1 MHALC
6 AEAAFRPGNP
16 GARTMTIRPTRRGLA
31 ASAAALPATFFIGKA
46 EAETSSESTL
56 ERVTK
61 TGKLRMA
68 VVSGSPPY
76 FVKDLATGG
85 FAGAAVEMAKGIA
98 GVWNAELVFVETTW
112 GNSVLDLQSNK
123 IDIAFALNPTPQRA
137 LAIGF
142 TRPYIV
148 APFGCLAKPGFQPTT
163 WDDLNKPEVR
173 IAFDMGSLHE
183 TCARRFAPKAQ
194 LTGYKSIDECILA
207 LQSGRVDA
215 EVIAATIG
223 LSTVGKNPSLGP
235 YHLLGKPTVSLPSC
249 YGIQREPDLRF
260 KEVVDAWIDF
270 NRGIGT
276 IREQMIGGLA
286 LNGVTPEQVPAELS
300 F

>member
-1 MHALC
+1 MSTG
-6 AEAAFRPGNP
+6 F
-16 GARTMTIRPTRRGLA
+16 TRRALA
-31 ASAAALPATFFIGKA
+31 AAAAALPATFFVG
-46 EAETSSESTL
+46 TSRADTADTSTL
-56 ERVTK
+56 ERVTRTK
-61 TGKLRMA
+61 QLRLA

-76 FVKDLATGG
+76 FKKDITTGEW
-85 FAGAAVEMAKGIA
+85 AGAAVEMAKGIA
-98 GVWNAELVFVETTW
+98 GVWGADLVFVETTW

-142 TRPYIV
+142 TAPYIV
-148 APFGCLAKPGFQPTT
+148 APFGCLARPGFSPQT
-163 WDDLNKPEVR
+163 WADLNKPEVR
-173 IAFDMGSLHE
+173 IAFDLGSLHE

-223 LSTVGKNPSLGP
+223 LSTVGKNPALGP
-235 YHLLGKPTVSLPSC
+235 YHLLGTPTVSLPSC
-249 YGIQREPDLRF
+249 YGIQREPDTRF
-260 KEVVDAWIDF
+260 REVVNAWIDF

-276 IREQMIGGLA
+276 IREMMINGLA
-286 LNGVTPEQVPAELS
+286 LNGVTPDQVPASLS

>member
-1 MHALC
+1 
-6 AEAAFRPGNP
+6 
-16 GARTMTIRPTRRGLA
+16 MTQRPTRRGLA
-31 ASAAALPATFFIGKA
+31 AGAAALPVGFFIGSA
-46 EAETSSESTL
+46 HAQSSGQSTF
-56 ERVTK
+56 ERVTSTK
-61 TGKLRMA
+61 QLRMA

-76 FVKDLATGG
+76 FKKDLATGQW
-85 FAGAAVEMAKGIA
+85 AGAAVEMAKSIA
-98 GVWNAELVFVETTW
+98 AIWGAEVVYVESTF
-112 GNSVLDLQSNK
+112 GNSVLDVQSNK

-148 APFGCLAKPGFQPTT
+148 APFGCLAKPGFEPKT
-163 WDDLNKPEVR
+163 WGDLNKPDVK
-173 IAFDMGSLHE
+173 IAFDLGSLHE

-215 EVIAATIG
+215 EVLAATIG
-223 LSTVGKNPSLGP
+223 LATVGKNPSLGP
-235 YHLLGKPTVSLPSC
+235 YHLLNTPIVSLPSC
-249 YGIQREPDLRF
+249 YGVQREPDTRF
-260 KEVVDAWIDF
+260 VEVVNAWIDF

-276 IREQMIGGLA
+276 IREQMIAGLA

>member
-1 MHALC
+1 
-6 AEAAFRPGNP
+6 
-16 GARTMTIRPTRRGLA
+16 MTPTRRGLA
-31 ASAAALPATFFIGKA
+31 QRGLAAGAAVLPAAFFIGSA
-46 EAETSSESTL
+46 RADTEQSTF
-56 ERVTK
+56 ERVSRNRQ
-61 TGKLRMA
+61 LRMA

-76 FVKDLATGG
+76 FVRDLATGTWS
-85 FAGAAVEMAKGIA
+85 GAAVEMAKSIA
-98 GVWNAELVFVETTW
+98 AIWNAELVQVESTW
-112 GNSVLDLQSNK
+112 GNSVLDVQANK

-148 APFGCLAKPGFQPTT
+148 GPFGVLAKSGFNPKT
-163 WDDLNKPEVR
+163 WSDLNKPDIR
-173 IAFDMGSLHE
+173 ITFDIGSLHE

-194 LTGYKSIDECILA
+194 LVGLKSVDECVIA

-215 EVIAATIG
+215 QCIAATIG

-235 YHLLGKPTVSLPSC
+235 YHLLSSPTVALPSC
-249 YGIQREPDLRF
+249 YGIQREPDTRF
-260 KEVVDAWIDF
+260 AEVVNAWIDF

-276 IREQMIGGLA
+276 IREQMINGLA
-286 LNGVTPEQVPAELS
+286 LNGVTPDQVPAELS

>member
-1 MHALC
+1 
-6 AEAAFRPGNP
+6 
-16 GARTMTIRPTRRGLA
+16 MTHRSTRRGLA
-31 ASAAALPATFFIGKA
+31 AGAAALPAAFFIGTA
-46 EAETSSESTL
+46 HGQTAGPSTL
-56 ERVTK
+56 ERVTSSRQ
-61 TGKLRMA
+61 LRMA

-76 FVKDLATGG
+76 FKKDISTGRW
-85 FAGAAVEMAKGIA
+85 AGAAVEMAKSIA
-98 GVWNAELVFVETTW
+98 GIWDAEVVYVESTF

-148 APFGCLAKPGFQPTT
+148 APFGCLAKAGFMPKT
-163 WDDLNKPEVR
+163 WDDLNKSDIR
-173 IAFDMGSLHE
+173 IAFDLGSLHE

-194 LTGYKSIDECILA
+194 LTGYKGIDDCILA

-215 EVIAATIG
+215 EILAATVG

-235 YHLLGKPTVSLPSC
+235 YHPLTTPTVSLPSC
-249 YGIQREPDLRF
+249 YGIQREPDTRF
-260 KEVVDAWIDF
+260 GEVVNAWIDF

-276 IREQMIGGLA
+276 IREQMISGLA

>member
-1 MHALC
+1 
-6 AEAAFRPGNP
+6 
-16 GARTMTIRPTRRGLA
+16 MTSRPTRRSLA
-31 ASAAALPATFFIGKA
+31 AGAAALPTAFFIGTAKA
-46 EAETSSESTL
+46 DTPPVSTL
-56 ERVTK
+56 DRVTSTK
-61 TGKLRMA
+61 QLRMA

-76 FVKDLATGG
+76 FKKDLATGQW
-85 FAGAAVEMAKGIA
+85 AGAAVEMAKGIA
-98 GVWNAELVFVETTW
+98 GIWNAEVVYVETTF

-148 APFGCLAKPGFQPTT
+148 APFGCLAKAGFNPKT
-163 WDDLNKPEVR
+163 WDELNKPDIR
-173 IAFDMGSLHE
+173 IAFDLGSLHE

-194 LTGYKSIDECILA
+194 LTGYKSIDECVLA

-215 EVIAATIG
+215 EILAATIG
-223 LSTVGKNPSLGP
+223 LSNVGKNPSLGP
-235 YHLLGKPTVSLPSC
+235 YHPLNTPVVALPSC
-249 YGIQREPDLRF
+249 YGIQREPDTRF
-260 KEVVDAWIDF
+260 AEVVNAWIDF

-276 IREQMIGGLA
+276 IREQMINGLA
-286 LNGVTPEQVPAELS
+286 LNGVTPEQVPSELS

>member
-1 MHALC
+1 
-6 AEAAFRPGNP
+6 
-16 GARTMTIRPTRRGLA
+16 MTHRPTRRGLA
-31 ASAAALPATFFIGKA
+31 TGAAAFPASLFIGSA
-46 EAETSSESTL
+46 RADSSDQSTL
-56 ERVTK
+56 DRVTRSK
-61 TGKLRMA
+61 QLRIA

-76 FVKDLATGG
+76 FKKDLATGEW
-85 FAGAAVEMAKGIA
+85 AGAAIDMAKGIA
-98 GVWNAELVFVETTW
+98 AIWGAELVTIESTF

-148 APFGCLAKPGFQPTT
+148 APFGCIAKAGFAPKT
-163 WDDLNKPEVR
+163 WADLNKPEIR
-173 IAFDMGSLHE
+173 IAFDLGSLHE

-194 LTGYKSIDECILA
+194 LTGYKSIDECVLA

-235 YHLLGKPTVSLPSC
+235 YRVLGTPAVSLPSC
-249 YGIQREPDLRF
+249 YGIQREPDTRF
-260 KEVVDAWIDF
+260 AEVVNAWIDF

-276 IREQMIGGLA
+276 IREQMINGLA
-286 LNGVTPEQVPAELS
+286 LNGVTMEQVPSDLS

>member
-1 MHALC
+1 
-6 AEAAFRPGNP
+6 
-16 GARTMTIRPTRRGLA
+16 MTQSPTRRSLA
-31 ASAAALPATFFIGKA
+31 AGAAVLPATFMIGGA
-46 EAETSSESTL
+46 QAQSSAQSTL
-56 ERVTK
+56 ERVTSSK
-61 TGKLRMA
+61 QLRMA

-76 FVKDLATGG
+76 FKKDLATGVW
-85 FAGAAVEMAKGIA
+85 AGAAVEMAKSIA
-98 GVWNAELVFVETTW
+98 GIWGAELVFVETTF
-112 GNSVLDLQSNK
+112 GNSVLDVQSNK

-148 APFGCLAKPGFQPTT
+148 APFGCLARAGFSPKT
-163 WDDLNKPEVR
+163 WDDLNKSDIH
-173 IAFDMGSLHE
+173 IAFDLGSLHE

-194 LTGYKSIDECILA
+194 LTGYKTIDDCVLA

-215 EVIAATIG
+215 EVLAATIG

-235 YHLLGKPTVSLPSC
+235 YHLLTTPTVSLPSC
-249 YGIQREPDLRF
+249 YGIQREPDTRF
-260 KEVVDAWIDF
+260 AEVVNAWIDF

-276 IREQMIGGLA
+276 IREQMISGLA